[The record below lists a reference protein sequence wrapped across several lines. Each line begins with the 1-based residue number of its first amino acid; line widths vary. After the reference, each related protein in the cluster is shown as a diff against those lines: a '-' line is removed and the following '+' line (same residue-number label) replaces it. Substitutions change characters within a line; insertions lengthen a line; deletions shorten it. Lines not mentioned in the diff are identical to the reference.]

1 MPRKSA
7 EAQAGAWF
15 QAQQR
20 YGKSGRPK
28 PPSWLHAD
36 AAKTFREIVG
46 CRAPDLF
53 GPGSL
58 ELLAHFCFIHH
69 HAIKL
74 WSLVADLEPTSVE
87 ARALGKMAL
96 AMAALE
102 ASLAGKCALRAAR
115 RPARRCRQRPALAGA
130 GSVLMVSVTVKGIPD
145 LLREFSVCLT
155 HQLSL

>member
-102 ASLAGKCALRAAR
+102 ASLAGKCALLPRHQHGHR
-115 RPARRCRQRPALAGA
+115 SGILNERHGGPLDDAGN
-130 GSVLMVSVTVKGIPD
+130 VLPWPEPD
-145 LLREFSVCLT
+145 RF
-155 HQLSL
+155 